1 MAQQTIDEEIEDLEA
16 ELSSYR
22 TMLLNQSGYKRISG
36 AGNEGAATEFTD
48 PTKIKQ
54 LRQEARDRLATLRR
68 IKSSGARV

>member
-16 ELSSYR
+16 ELLSYR
-22 TMLLNQSGYKRISG
+22 TILINQSGYKRISG